1 MRASYLWLKDFV
13 DFSLPPAELA
23 NLLTMAGLEVE
34 NVEPVGPLL
43 DGIIVGHVLEVR
55 KHPNA
60 DKLTLCHVDLGGRSL
75 EVVCGAP
82 NVAQGQKIAFIE
94 AGNKLPNGMLIE
106 ARPVRGVVSNGMI
119 CSGKELSLS
128 DDAEGILVLDPNAPL
143 GKPLREVL
151 GPQDWALDLEI
162 TINRPDCLS
171 HIGIA
176 REIAAALRKPL
187 HVPKSKVKESGLP
200 IQSLSSIEILEP
212 EFCPRYSARIIR
224 GMKIAPSP
232 DWMRLR
238 LEAVGLR
245 AINNVVDVTNYV
257 LLEMGH
263 PMHAFD
269 FNRLEGK
276 RISVRCAQ
284 AGEKFVTL
292 DEQERTLDDRMLLIC
307 DGARGVAL
315 AGVMGGLNSEISEDT
330 TDLLL
335 ESAYFDPINTRRTS
349 KLLGLSTD
357 SSRRFERGADPEATI
372 PALDRAAELILQL
385 AGGHVAA
392 GVYDVYPQP
401 ITPRAIKLR
410 LKRVE
415 QILGVK
421 VPKREIEKH
430 LNALECSFIN
440 VPHEKCLEVQVPSFR
455 PDLER
460 EIDLIEEVA
469 RLHGYNQIP
478 TAETARVPLAVPYSA
493 KDARRQKLSD
503 ILIRLGF
510 TQIKTPSLL
519 AEKEAS
525 LPDYPVP
532 IKLKNPASEDMAY
545 LRNGLLP
552 GLLEV
557 TAHNLHRGTADFRI
571 FDIGRVFRRKDGEY
585 SEWDA
590 VAGLL
595 TGLHEPGRWDQ
606 LPQPASF
613 LDLKGLVEEMLMQ
626 ISLDKF
632 DFFCYDIKYGTGDA
646 LGVRRSGQF
655 AGFLG
660 QVHPTVAQR
669 FEVEVPVF
677 AFEFRV
683 NALVDEIS
691 ERLNYR
697 PFPKYPPVQ
706 RDLAFVMADDL
717 PAGEV
722 LTKMR
727 TWGGPH
733 LVSCDLFDVYRG
745 TQAGEGK
752 KSVAFRLKFQSLER
766 TLTDA
771 ETDSAVQ
778 RLIERMAENYD
789 AKLRS

>member
-1 MRASYLWLKDFV
+1 MESG
-13 DFSLPPAELA
+13 PP
-23 NLLTMAGLEVE
+23 
-34 NVEPVGPLL
+34 
-43 DGIIVGHVLEVR
+43 I
-55 KHPNA
+55 
-60 DKLTLCHVDLGGRSL
+60 RSL
-75 EVVCGAP
+75 
-82 NVAQGQKIAFIE
+82 
-94 AGNKLPNGMLIE
+94 
-106 ARPVRGVVSNGMI
+106 
-119 CSGKELSLS
+119 
-128 DDAEGILVLDPNAPL
+128 
-143 GKPLREVL
+143 
-151 GPQDWALDLEI
+151 
-162 TINRPDCLS
+162 T
-171 HIGIA
+171 
-176 REIAAALRKPL
+176 
-187 HVPKSKVKESGLP
+187 
-200 IQSLSSIEILEP
+200 SIEILEP
-212 EFCPRYSARIIR
+212 KFCPRYSARIIR
-224 GMKIAPSP
+224 GAKIAPSP

-238 LEAVGLR
+238 LQAVGLR
-245 AINNVVDVTNYV
+245 SINNVVDVTNYV

-269 FNRLEGK
+269 FNRLEGR

-284 AGEKFVTL
+284 AGEKFITL

-315 AGVMGGLNSEISEDT
+315 AGVMGGLNSEISENT

-335 ESAYFDPINTRRTS
+335 ESAYFDPISTRRTS
-349 KLLGLSTD
+349 RLLGLSTD
-357 SSRRFERGADPEATI
+357 SSRRFERGADPEATVA
-372 PALDRAAELILQL
+372 ALDRAAELILQL
-385 AGGHVAA
+385 AGGQVAA
-392 GVYDVYPQP
+392 GVYDAYPKP
-401 ITPRAIKLR
+401 IPRPVVRLR
-410 LKRVE
+410 PKRVE

-421 VPKREIEKH
+421 VPKREIEKQ
-430 LNALECSFIN
+430 LAALECKVSES
-440 VPHEKCLEVQVPSFR
+440 PPEKALQVQVPSFR

-478 TAETARVPLAVPYSA
+478 TAESARVPLAVPYSF
-493 KDARRQKLSD
+493 KDAAHQQLSN
-503 ILIRLGF
+503 ILIWLGF
-510 TQIKTPSLL
+510 TQIKTTSLL
-519 AEKEAS
+519 AEKEVD

-532 IKLKNPASEDMAY
+532 VKLKNPASEDMAY

-552 GLLEV
+552 GLLKV
-557 TAHNLHRGTADFRI
+557 AAHNLHRGTADFRL
-571 FDIGRVFRRKDGEY
+571 FDVGRVFCRKDGEY

-590 VAGLL
+590 LAGLL
-595 TGLHEPGRWDQ
+595 AGLHEPGRWDQ
-606 LPQPASF
+606 SPQPASF

-632 DFFCYDIKYGTGDA
+632 DFFCYDIGYGTGDA

-660 QVHPTVAQR
+660 QVHPAIAQR

-677 AFEFRV
+677 AFEFRMD
-683 NALVDEIS
+683 ALVDEIS

-706 RDLAFVMADDL
+706 RDLAFVLADDL

-722 LTKMR
+722 LTKMQ

-745 TQAGEGK
+745 AQAGEGK